1 MYIYI
6 CNIIFTHYKHPGV
19 DCEISTLQRKLNLKN
34 KSNQYSVGYLY
45 SVGCFPT
52 THPPIRHRLDA
63 SGLGA
68 CGSQSTLWARTRL
81 WIEGR
86 MDGVSSNRRREF
98 NGLKMN
104 LPNKLNIVATG
115 TVGRIFF
122 GGCLFQPG
130 KAIWSKKMADFL
142 TGSDTSSDISSCT
155 EGASSSAMYRKSSC
169 FFIFLM

>member
-52 THPPIRHRLDA
+52 THPPIRHLLDA

-122 GGCLFQPG
+122 GAVFSNQERQFDP
-130 KAIWSKKMADFL
+130 KKW
-142 TGSDTSSDISSCT
+142 
-155 EGASSSAMYRKSSC
+155 R
-169 FFIFLM
+169 IF